1 MKTPRLFF
9 LVFACS
15 LPGPVAAGELW
26 QQNATAAEAGGS
38 TGFSPAGQ
46 ASSSLGSFNVVIS
59 AGTSL
64 LANAPALAAF
74 ERAAATW
81 ESHIADPVTVTISA
95 DVRALGSS
103 TILGQASSVMLAGG
117 HNLVRNAMVAD
128 SAGQADESVVALLPT
143 AAQMS
148 FTTAPGMTYAGN
160 ISISKANAKALG
172 FSGLDAVFG
181 ISDATI
187 EFNSAFAFDYDRS
200 DGIAPGTF
208 DFESVALHEI
218 GHALGF
224 LSAVD
229 DVDGAASQSLSIE
242 VRPTTLDL
250 FRFAPSGPADPA
262 TALEFT
268 AAPRNLVPGS
278 EAVFDDLNLELAF
291 STGVALGDG
300 RQASHWK
307 DNGLT
312 GLLIGSL
319 DPTIAPQ
326 QVFSPSAG
334 DLRAFD
340 LIGWDIAS
348 VPEPAAALLW
358 SYGGLLLAR
367 RRRR

>member
-1 MKTPRLFF
+1 MKTPRLFL
-9 LVFACS
+9 LVLACS
-15 LPGPVAAGELW
+15 VHGPVAAGELLL
-26 QQNATAAEAGGS
+26 QHAAAAEAGGA
-38 TGFSPAGQ
+38 TGFTPAVR
-46 ASSSLGSFNVVIS
+46 ASSSLGAFNVVIS
-59 AGTSL
+59 AGSSL
-64 LANAPALAAF
+64 LGNAPALAAF

-81 ESHIADPVTVTISA
+81 EGFIADPVTVTISA
-95 DVRALGSS
+95 DVRALGSA

-117 HNLVRNAMVAD
+117 HDLVRNAMVAD
-128 SAGQADESVVALLPT
+128 SAGLADESVVALLPT

-172 FSGLDAVFG
+172 FTGLDAVFG
-181 ISDATI
+181 VSDATI

-229 DVDGAASQSLSIE
+229 EVDSAASQGMTIE
-242 VRPTTLDL
+242 VQPTTLDL
-250 FRFAPSGPADPA
+250 FRFAAAGPANPS
-262 TALEFT
+262 TAFEFT
-268 AAPRNLVPGS
+268 IGVRQLAPGAA
-278 EAVFDDLNLELAF
+278 AVFDDLSAELAF
-291 STGVALGDG
+291 STGVLLGDG

-312 GLLIGSL
+312 GRLIGSL

-326 QVFSPSAG
+326 QVFSPTAA

-348 VPEPAAALLW
+348 VPEPACALLV
-358 SYGGLLLAR
+358 YCGGLLLAR
-367 RRRR
+367 RRR

>member
-1 MKTPRLFF
+1 MKAQPI
-9 LVFACS
+9 FALALSCI
-15 LPGPVAAGELW
+15 LPGRLAAGELW
-26 QQNATAAEAGGS
+26 QQGTTAAEAGG
-38 TGFSPAGQ
+38 TGGFSPAG
-46 ASSSLGSFNVVIS
+46 STTTSLGAFNVVIS
-59 AGTSL
+59 AGASL
-64 LANAPALAAF
+64 LGNAPALAAF

-81 ESHIADPVTVTISA
+81 ESFIADPITVTISA
-95 DVRALGSS
+95 DVRALGSA

-117 HNLVRNAMVAD
+117 HDLVRNAMVAD
-128 SAGQADESVVALLPT
+128 SSGQADESVVALLPT

-172 FSGLDAVFG
+172 FTGLDGVFG

-229 DVDGAASQSLSIE
+229 DIDSAASQSLSLE
-242 VRPTTLDL
+242 VQPTTLDL
-250 FRFAPSGPADPA
+250 FRFAPGGPADPA

-268 AAPRNLVPGS
+268 AAPRNLVPGA

-291 STGVALGDG
+291 STGVNLGDG

-326 QVFSPSAG
+326 QVFTPSAG

-340 LIGWDIAS
+340 LIGWDLAS
-348 VPEPAAALLW
+348 VPEPACALLL
-358 SYGGLLLAR
+358 SCGGLLLAR
-367 RRRR
+367 RRRS

>member
-1 MKTPRLFF
+1 MTIRSLFALIAF
-9 LVFACS
+9 FAVPCAAIAGD
-15 LPGPVAAGELW
+15 LWVQGAGPETSGLSPV
-26 QQNATAAEAGGS
+26 GS
-38 TGFSPAGQ
+38 TTT
-46 ASSSLGSFNVVIS
+46 SLGAFNVVIN

-64 LANAPALAAF
+64 QANAPALAAF

-81 ESHIADPVTVTISA
+81 ESYLSDPVTVNISA
-95 DVRALGSS
+95 DVLNLGSS
-103 TILGQASSVMLAGG
+103 SILGQASSVMLAGG
-117 HNLVRNAMVAD
+117 HDLIRNAMVSD
-128 SAGQADESVVALLPT
+128 SAGENDDGMVALLPT

-172 FSGLDAVFG
+172 FTGLDAAFG
-181 ISDATI
+181 ISDASI

-229 DVDGAASQSLSIE
+229 DIDFAVSQNQTIE
-242 VRPTTLDL
+242 LQPTTLDL
-250 FRFAPSGPADPA
+250 FRFAQSGAGNPT
-262 TALEFT
+262 TASEFT
-268 AAPRNLVPGS
+268 TGARNLQPGS
-278 EAVFDDLNLELAF
+278 AAIFDDLSLEAAF
-291 STGVALGDG
+291 STGFFGGDG

-312 GLLIGSL
+312 GVLIGSL

-326 QVFSPSAG
+326 QVFVLSDT
-334 DLRAFD
+334 DLRSFD
-340 LIGWDIAS
+340 LIGWDLVSI
-348 VPEPAAALLW
+348 PEPTSVLLL
-358 SYGGLLLAR
+358 SVGGLLLGIR
-367 RRRR
+367 RRR

>member
-1 MKTPRLFF
+1 MKTLRLF
-9 LVFACS
+9 LLALSCAAS
-15 LPGPVAAGELW
+15 GRVAAEDLW
-26 QQNATAAEAGGS
+26 RHGAAAAEAGGPG
-38 TGFSPAGQ
+38 GFSPA
-46 ASSSLGSFNVVIS
+46 APATTSLGAFNVVIS
-59 AGTSL
+59 PGASL
-64 LANAPALAAF
+64 LGNVPALAAF

-81 ESHIADPVTVTISA
+81 EGLISDPITVTISA
-95 DVRALGSS
+95 DVRALGST
-103 TILGQASSVMLAGG
+103 TILGQASSVMLAGS
-117 HNLVRNAMVAD
+117 HDLVRNAMVAD
-128 SAGQADESVVALLPT
+128 SAGQADEAVVALLPT

-160 ISISKANAKALG
+160 LSISKANAKALG
-172 FSGLDAVFG
+172 FTGLDAVFG

-229 DVDGAASQSLSIE
+229 DVDWAASQNLAIE
-242 VRPTTLDL
+242 VQPTTLDL

-268 AAPRNLVPGS
+268 AAPRNLVPGA

-291 STGVALGDG
+291 STGVYLGDG

-326 QVFSPSAG
+326 QVFTPSAA

-348 VPEPAAALLW
+348 VPEPAAVALILL
-358 SYGGLLLAR
+358 GGFLPLAR
-367 RRRR
+367 RRR

>member
-1 MKTPRLFF
+1 MTFRTL
-9 LVFACS
+9 LILTA
-15 LPGPVAAGELW
+15 LAAAPW
-26 QQNATAAEAGGS
+26 AALAGDIWIQGAGQETS
-38 TGFSPAGQ
+38 ALSPAGTTTT
-46 ASSSLGSFNVVIS
+46 SLGAFNVVIN

-64 LANAPALAAF
+64 QANAPALAAF

-81 ESHIADPVTVTISA
+81 ESYISDPVTVNINA
-95 DVRALGSS
+95 DVLNLGSP
-103 TILGQASSVMLAGG
+103 TVLGQASSVMLAGG
-117 HNLVRNAMVAD
+117 HDGIRNAMVAD
-128 SAGQADESVVALLPT
+128 SAGESDDGVVALLPT

-172 FSGLDAVFG
+172 YTGLDTLFG

-200 DGIAPGTF
+200 DGIAPGMF

-229 DVDGAASQSLSIE
+229 DVDFAVSQNQTIE
-242 VRPTTLDL
+242 VQPTTLDL
-250 FRFAPSGPADPA
+250 FRFASGGAGNPT
-262 TALEFT
+262 TASDFT
-268 AAPRNLVPGS
+268 TGARNLEPGS
-278 EAVFDDLNLELAF
+278 AAIFDDLNLEAAF
-291 STGVALGDG
+291 STGLGGDD

-307 DNGLT
+307 DNNLT
-312 GLLIGSL
+312 GVLIGAL

-326 QVFSPSAG
+326 QVFVLSGA

-340 LIGWDIAS
+340 LIGWDMVS
-348 VPEPAAALLW
+348 VPEPASMLLM
-358 SYGGLLLAR
+358 SLGGLLFGIR
-367 RRRR
+367 RRR